1 MAVEW
6 HDTSYTDAAAHTL
19 KRYHSRWRYVLRYII
34 QSLILNP
41 ALHLVLR
48 LKVDRNSLPLTGRAG
63 QKSSIFGPGEGNAK
77 PIIIMPNHQS
87 HFDAPLIIATLPRQF
102 GAKVAV
108 GAATDNFFRS
118 WLRSKPAR
126 CLVNTYPIDRDN
138 SHRHNGVSRRL
149 VHEGVSILVFP
160 EGTRTR
166 DGKLGKFHEGLAHIA
181 IEERAQILPVA
192 IQGAREAWPAD
203 HKLWRGGRP
212 HVSVTYLPLIT
223 PKSKETVEQLTR
235 RVTAAISATLN
246 HLQ

>member
-1 MAVEW
+1 MAVEY
-6 HDTSYTDAAAHTL
+6 HDTSYTDSAAHTL
-19 KRYHSRWRYVLRYII
+19 KRYHSTWRYVLRYII
-34 QSLILNP
+34 QLLILNP
-41 ALHLVLR
+41 ALHMVLR
-48 LKVDRNSLPLTGRAG
+48 LKVTNCSLLLAGRKG
-63 QKSSIFGPGEGNAK
+63 QKSTISGPDEGNSK

-87 HFDAPLIIATLPRQF
+87 HFDAPLIIATLPRKF

-149 VHEGVSILVFP
+149 VHEGVPILVFP

-166 DGKLGKFHEGLAHIA
+166 DGKLGRFHEGLAHIA
-181 IEERAQILPVA
+181 IEEGAQILPVV

-203 HKLWRGGRP
+203 HKLWRSGRP
-212 HVSVTYLPLIT
+212 HISVTYLPLIT
-223 PKSKETVEQLTR
+223 TKPNE
-235 RVTAAISATLN
+235 TAAILTKRVKAAISKQLM
-246 HLQ
+246 LK